1 MEYTFFLAILVAA
14 ITAGTPILYAAIG
27 ELITERSGVLNL
39 GVEGMMLMGAVTG
52 FLVTVLTAN
61 PWLGAGAAMFA
72 GGFLALIHAFL
83 SITLRANQV
92 VAGLALTIFGTGLS
106 SLIGKRLIGVP
117 LPATFQDYSIPFL
130 SQIPFVGEVF
140 FRHDPLVY
148 MTYVLIPLIWVF
160 LYWTRAGLNVQAV
173 GEDPATAD
181 AVGINVNLVRYLCV
195 IVGGML
201 AGLGGAY
208 LTLALAPVWLDGM
221 TAGRGWIAIALVIFA
236 VWNPLRA
243 MAGAYL
249 FGGITAM
256 GFRIQILEIPI
267 SPFFLQMMPYIFTI
281 IVLIVVTYRG
291 RTKKLGAPA
300 ALGLSFD
307 REER

>member
-1 MEYTFFLAILVAA
+1 MEYTFFVAILVAA

-52 FLVTVLTAN
+52 FMVTVVTAN
-61 PWLGAGAAMFA
+61 PWLGAGAAMLA
-72 GGFLALIHAFL
+72 GGVLALIHAVL

-106 SLIGKRLIGVP
+106 SLVGKRLIGVP
-117 LPATFQDYSIPFL
+117 LPATFQDYPIPVL
-130 SQIPFVGEVF
+130 SQIPFIGEVL

-148 MTYVLIPLIWVF
+148 MTYLFIPLVWVF
-160 LYWTRAGLNVQAV
+160 LYWTRPGLSVLAV
-173 GEDPATAD
+173 GEDPASAD
-181 AVGINVNLVRYLCV
+181 AAGINVFLVRYLCV
-195 IVGGML
+195 TVGGML

-236 VWNPLRA
+236 FWNPLRA

-256 GFRIQILEIPI
+256 GFRIQILEIPV

-281 IVLIVVTYRG
+281 VVLIAVTYRG
-291 RTKKLGAPA
+291 LTKKLGAPA

-307 REER
+307 REDR

>member
-1 MEYTFFLAILVAA
+1 MEYTFLLTILVAA

-27 ELITERSGVLNL
+27 GIITERSGVLNL

-52 FLVTVLTAN
+52 FLVTVATAN
-61 PWLGAGAAMFA
+61 PWLGAGAAMLA
-72 GGFLALIHAFL
+72 GGVLALIHAFL
-83 SITLRANQV
+83 SVTLRANQV
-92 VAGLALTIFGTGLS
+92 VAGLALAIFGAGLS

-117 LPATFQDYSIPFL
+117 LPATFQDIPIPLL
-130 SQIPFVGEVF
+130 SQIPFIGEVF

-148 MTYVLIPLIWVF
+148 MTYLLVPMIWVF
-160 LYWTRAGLNVQAV
+160 LYWTRAGLNIQAV

-181 AVGINVNLVRYLCV
+181 AVGINVNLIRYLCV
-195 IVGGML
+195 IGGGML
-201 AGLGGAY
+201 MGLGGAY

-236 VWNPLRA
+236 FWNPLRA

-281 IVLIVVTYRG
+281 VVLIMVSYRG
-291 RTKKLGAPA
+291 LVKKLGAPA
-300 ALGLSFD
+300 ALGLPFD